1 LKTLT
6 ALSLGVVV
14 WLAAGPDVSTAQTL
28 RYSAEPSATH
38 RYIRTQQDHVT
49 QTVNG
54 AEQKAE
60 VKSYWRFGAT
70 INGAEDGGRTV
81 EVVHDSLTIDTTPGT
96 AGDLAA
102 LYLSGKGL
110 PVRIVM
116 DERGTVTEVVLP
128 DSIPES
134 AARLDLTATYRG
146 FYPVLPVEPVEEG
159 RTWSDTMN
167 VKTVQSGLDM
177 TIQRVNHYTARGRA
191 VYVGRDALQVD
202 YTTELS
208 IEGSGTQQGADISL
222 SGDGTGTGSFY
233 FQPDPGL
240 YLGGTETSEVKMDA
254 FVVADG
260 QNLLIPIVQQREETI
275 ELVD

>member
-1 LKTLT
+1 MKTLT
-6 ALSLGVVV
+6 ALALGVAM
-14 WLAAGPDVSTAQTL
+14 WLTAGARLATAQEL
-28 RYSAEPSATH
+28 RYAIEPGATH
-38 RYIRTQQDHVT
+38 TYVRTQQDHVT

-60 VKSYWRFGAT
+60 VKSYWRFGT
-70 INGAEDGGRTV
+70 TMNEAEGGGRTV
-81 EVVHDSLTIDTTPGT
+81 EVVHDSLTIETTPQ
-96 AGDLAA
+96 AA
-102 LYLSGKGL
+102 MDFSAIYGK

-128 DSIPES
+128 DSIPD
-134 AARLDLTATYRG
+134 AAGRLDLAATYRG
-146 FYPVLPVEPVEEG
+146 FYPVLPVNPVKEG
-159 RTWSDTMN
+159 ETWSDTMS
-167 VKTVQSGLDM
+167 VKTTQSGLDM
-177 TIQRVNHYTARGRA
+177 TIRRVNHYTARGTA
-191 VYVGRDALQVD
+191 QYADRDGLKVD
-202 YTTELS
+202 YTSEVS

-222 SGDGTGTGSFY
+222 SGQGTGTGSFY

-254 FVVADG
+254 FVVAGD

>member
-1 LKTLT
+1 MKTLT
-6 ALSLGVVV
+6 ALALGVAM
-14 WLAAGPDVSTAQTL
+14 WLTAGARLATAQEL
-28 RYSAEPSATH
+28 RYAIEPGATH
-38 RYIRTQQDHVT
+38 TYVRTQQDHVT

-60 VKSYWRFGAT
+60 VKSYWRFGTT
-70 INGAEDGGRTV
+70 INEAEGGGRTV
-81 EVVHDSLTIDTTPGT
+81 EVVHDSLTIETTPQ
-96 AGDLAA
+96 AA
-102 LYLSGKGL
+102 TDFSAIYGK

-128 DSIPES
+128 DSIPD
-134 AARLDLTATYRG
+134 AAGRLDLAATYRG
-146 FYPVLPVEPVEEG
+146 FYPVLPVNPVKEG
-159 RTWSDTMN
+159 ETWSDTMS
-167 VKTVQSGLDM
+167 VKTTQSGLDM
-177 TIQRVNHYTARGRA
+177 TIRRVNHYTARGTA
-191 VYVGRDALQVD
+191 QYADRDGLKVD
-202 YTTELS
+202 YTSEVS

-222 SGDGTGTGSFY
+222 SGQGTGIGSFY

-254 FVVADG
+254 FVVAGD

>member
-1 LKTLT
+1 LKTLI
-6 ALSLGVVV
+6 ALSLGVLAWV
-14 WLAAGPDVSTAQTL
+14 AAGADFATAQTL
-28 RYSAEPSATH
+28 RYGAESGTTH
-38 RYIRTQQDHVT
+38 RYVRTQQDHVT

-60 VKSYWRFGAT
+60 VKSFWRFGT
-70 INGAEDGGRTV
+70 TMNGADDGGRTV
-81 EVVHDSLTIDTTPGT
+81 EVVHDSLTIETTPQAASDFT
-96 AGDLAA
+96 A
-102 LYLSGKGL
+102 LYGK
-110 PVRIVM
+110 PIRIVM
-116 DERGTVTEVVLP
+116 DERGSVTEVVLP

-146 FYPVLPVEPVEEG
+146 FYPVLPADPVEEG
-159 RTWSDTMN
+159 ETWSDTMN
-167 VKTVQSGLDM
+167 VKTKQSGLDM
-177 TIQRVNHYTARGRA
+177 TIQRVNHYTAKGSSEYA
-191 VYVGRDALQVD
+191 GRDALQVD

-222 SGDGTGTGSFY
+222 SGQGTGSGSFY
-233 FQPDPGL
+233 FEPDPGL

-254 FVVADG
+254 FVVAGG